1 MMNTSEKIQKGKKMS
16 KFHRTNYRQAIDLLR
31 DDKLV
36 WSSDMDS
43 IRKIIADALQ
53 EQMDII
59 GFENTNL
66 NYLAEKLIEEEND
79 LSI

>member
-1 MMNTSEKIQKGKKMS
+1 MS

-36 WSSDMDS
+36 WSNDMES
-43 IRKIIADALQ
+43 IRHIVADALQ
-53 EQMDII
+53 EQMECI

>member
-1 MMNTSEKIQKGKKMS
+1 MS
-16 KFHRTNYRQAIDLLR
+16 KFHRVNYRQAIDLLR

-43 IRKIIADALQ
+43 IRKIMADALE
-53 EQMDII
+53 EQMDCI

>member
-1 MMNTSEKIQKGKKMS
+1 MS
-16 KFHRTNYRQAIDLLR
+16 KFHRVNYRQAIDLLR
-31 DDKLV
+31 DDKLI

-43 IRKIIADALQ
+43 IRKIVADALE
-53 EQMDII
+53 EQMECI